1 MLKPKHYIRTAE
13 KLGASY
19 DKSILYDTQPVAQI
33 LALFMGYLIVKK
45 TLKIICDFYHVCV

>member
-1 MLKPKHYIRTAE
+1 MYEQLKSLALPMANQ
-13 KLGASY
+13 
-19 DKSILYDTQPVAQI
+19 ILYDTQPVAQI